1 MEVFTLFGL
10 WIVIWIVLSFIYV
23 VAEFAMSRFE
33 EISPAPFL
41 INIFIAFL
49 IANFI
54 LNPEKFGYTKIVSGN
69 EVEMQY
75 KASPTEAEGSDKDG

>member
-33 EISPAPFL
+33 EISPAPLL
-41 INIFIAFL
+41 INIFIALL

-54 LNPEKFGYTKIVSGN
+54 LNPEKFGYEKIVSN
-69 EVEMQY
+69 NSVEQ
-75 KASPTEAEGSDKDG
+75 EGAECR